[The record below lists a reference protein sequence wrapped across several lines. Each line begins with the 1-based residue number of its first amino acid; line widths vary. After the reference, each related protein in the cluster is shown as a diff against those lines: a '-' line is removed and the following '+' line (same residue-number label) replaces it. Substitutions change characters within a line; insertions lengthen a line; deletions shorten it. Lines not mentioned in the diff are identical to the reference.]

1 MPISFG
7 STDGENTGVYIR
19 GNLPQNRWW
28 AKTEAGDEAIDMDRG
43 FAIDIKDV
51 TFGWLHID
59 IGVRDWQP
67 WPSPAQRT
75 EKPSEGHKQGFS
87 VKCWLADGREAE
99 FSGNSYGLGQFIAK
113 LYNQAE
119 QMPEW
124 NQGMVPVV
132 QVTATT
138 PVVIGKGTSYDV
150 GFNIG
155 KWINKPAAN
164 AAPAAPVAAAPAP
177 TPAPAPAAA
186 PAGDDNFGF

>member
-7 STDGENTGVYIR
+7 STDSENTGVYIR

-28 AKTEAGDEAIDMDRG
+28 AKTEAGDETIDMDRG

-75 EKPSEGHKQGFS
+75 ERPSENHKHGFS
-87 VKCWLADGREAE
+87 VNCWLSDGRPAE

-119 QMPEW
+119 TMPEFAA
-124 NQGMVPVV
+124 GKVPVV

-138 PVVIGKGTSYDV
+138 PVTVGKGTSYDV
-150 GFNIG
+150 GFNIRT
-155 KWINKPAAN
+155 WIDKPAAD
-164 AAPAAPVAAAPAP
+164 AAPSAPVAAAPAP
-177 TPAPAPAAA
+177 APEPAPAAE
-186 PAGDDNFGF
+186 GNNFGF

>member
-7 STDGENTGVYIR
+7 STDGENAGLYIR

-28 AKTEAGDEAIDMDRG
+28 TKTEAGDETIDMDRG

-75 EKPSEGHKQGFS
+75 ERPSENHKQGFS
-87 VKCWLADGREAE
+87 VNCWLSDGRPAE

-119 QMPEW
+119 TMPEFAA
-124 NQGMVPVV
+124 GKVPVV

-138 PVVIGKGTSYDV
+138 PVVVGKGTSYDV
-150 GFNIG
+150 GFNIRT
-155 KWINKPAAN
+155 WIDKPAAD
-164 AAPAAPVAAAPAP
+164 AAPVAAAPAP
-177 TPAPAPAAA
+177 APEPAAA
-186 PAGDDNFGF
+186 PAAEGNNFGF